1 VDWQGSDVAMIC
13 KFIKDSNK
21 SKLLVILFVITSIL
35 LSSCIDKQENIEID
49 LNKTTQEIV
58 RYSPED
64 PNVVYFG
71 FDFPEDPQK
80 DARIYA
86 SFLQYLSKETGRTF
100 KIYFTSKN
108 ETTQDNLGKGI
119 TQFAVLDALSH
130 IKAHDENGVI
140 CITRSPNV
148 DDNNNHIA
156 VIVTQWN
163 SNITELKDM
172 RGKSFCFG
180 SFDSAQGHLI
190 PRKMLEDA
198 TIRLL
203 NLKHY
208 VYTDTHSR
216 CAEAVIKNEY
226 DAGVMDDTLAFS
238 LAKEKKL
245 RIIAVSDHYTN
256 YGISANKDVDIEL
269 MGDVKQALLDFKPEG
284 KHAGNLIDWDKTE
297 MAYGFIG
304 VNESNYTE
312 LRNLA
317 IKYGVI
323 E

>member
-1 VDWQGSDVAMIC
+1 VAGIY
-13 KFIKDSNK
+13 KFIKDFNK

-35 LSSCIDKQENIEID
+35 LSSCIDKQENIEVD
-49 LNKTTQEIV
+49 LNKTTQEVV
-58 RYSPED
+58 RYSPENPD
-64 PNVVYFG
+64 VVYFG
-71 FDFPEDPQK
+71 FDLPEDPQK

-86 SFLQYLSKETGRTF
+86 PFLQYLSNETGRTF
-100 KIYFTSKN
+100 KMYYTSKN
-108 ETTQDNLGKGI
+108 ETTQGNLGKGI
-119 TQFAVLDALSH
+119 TKFALLDALSH

-140 CITRSPNV
+140 CITRSPDV
-148 DDNNNHIA
+148 KDNNNHIA

-163 SNITELKDM
+163 SNITELKDI

-190 PRKMLEDA
+190 PRKMLEDV
-198 TIRLL
+198 TIRLV

-208 VYTDTHSR
+208 VYIETPSH
-216 CAEAVIKNEY
+216 CAEAVIKGEY
-226 DAGVMDDTLAFS
+226 DAGVVDDTLAFS

-245 RIIAVSDHYTN
+245 KIIAISDQYPN
-256 YGISANKDVDIEL
+256 YGVSANKDVDIEL
-269 MGDVKQALLDFKPEG
+269 LEDVKQALLDFELKG
-284 KHAGNLIDWDKTE
+284 KHGGNLAHWDKTE
-297 MAYGFIG
+297 MEHGFIEA
-304 VNESNYTE
+304 NESNYTE